1 MIASGTLMTVFAAAC
16 GDRSADMTA
25 PATASEAS
33 PAPAASASGGLVS
46 GLLTGVGGVVSD
58 ASMLLPAVLRL
69 QPLLQDVMVSQEVGP
84 EGGVVRA
91 GDVTLR
97 IPEGALTGRTKI
109 TVVVPAGLWVQAYFT
124 PHGLRFQKPVS
135 LTFDLRGSSWGDSEL
150 VGAYFVD
157 PILRGLIPAR
167 EVLPAVTADGQVT
180 FWIEHFSF
188 YAPARRGY
196 TAAGG
201 D

>member
-25 PATASEAS
+25 PAAPPEAT

-46 GLLTGVGGVVSD
+46 GLLTGVGGVVSNLP
-58 ASMLLPAVLRL
+58 LLPAVLRL
-69 QPLLQDVMVSQEVGP
+69 QPLLHDVTVSQEVGP
-84 EGGVVRA
+84 EGAVVRA
-91 GDVTLR
+91 GDVTVS
-97 IPEGALTGRTKI
+97 IPEGALARRTKI
-109 TVVVPAGLWVQAYFT
+109 TVVVPAGPWVQASFT
-124 PHGLRFQKPVS
+124 PHGLQFQKPVELS
-135 LTFDLRGSSWGDSEL
+135 FDLRGSNGVRSEL

-167 EVLPAVTADGQVT
+167 EVLPAVTSDGQVT